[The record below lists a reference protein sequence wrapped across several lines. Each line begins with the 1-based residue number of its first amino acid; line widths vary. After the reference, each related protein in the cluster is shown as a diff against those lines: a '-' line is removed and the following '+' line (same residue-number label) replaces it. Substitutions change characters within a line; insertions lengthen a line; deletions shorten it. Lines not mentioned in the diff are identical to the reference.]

1 MKIFKQVTLK
11 KVTQGFLFSIF
22 YPVDETNNYIWW
34 EKKDL
39 QTQIL
44 AFATSMAR
52 TLIKRLLCSCFYISK
67 VGRHFWRH
75 SSIPSTRSP
84 KGEWGGLASCPR
96 DTVSCS
102 GILLSQCRHGSTP
115 IFLLLCLK
123 WSNLDKQN
131 IVAGL
136 LFFPFLSWTHSSFW
150 GLPSTSWLLPVWFL
164 DKAPFPLGDL
174 ESVFSCILFRM
185 HLFSQS
191 ICIFWHSRNNIK
203 INPNSL
209 FPFMLLIEKN
219 LFSGDSELT

>member
-75 SSIPSTRSP
+75 SSIPYYAVTQRRAGWLGKLSSRHS
-84 KGEWGGLASCPR
+84 
-96 DTVSCS
+96 
-102 GILLSQCRHGSTP
+102 IL
-115 IFLLLCLK
+115 
-123 WSNLDKQN
+123 
-131 IVAGL
+131 
-136 LFFPFLSWTHSSFW
+136 
-150 GLPSTSWLLPVWFL
+150 
-164 DKAPFPLGDL
+164 
-174 ESVFSCILFRM
+174 
-185 HLFSQS
+185 
-191 ICIFWHSRNNIK
+191 FWHSALSVSSQFNPHFSAALPEMIK
-203 INPNSL
+203 FRQTKYCRWIVVLSL
-209 FPFMLLIEKN
+209 SFVNTFFILRTALHLLATPCLI
-219 LFSGDSELT
+219 SW